1 LLHSW
6 IVPWYELRGREVEI
20 GDDIK
25 MSELSE
31 VWNTVKH
38 ELDLEDE
45 EIYLAMY
52 NNAFSI
58 EMERRD
64 VVYVEDFKFYFYHE
78 SGEDMVIRQARYK
91 DGELEINRAH
101 IDSSDHDWKKVAM
114 DQYMETMGDVDYA
127 LLMVIGDTES
137 DKYHMFMERFLEP
150 GKVLRASQ
158 RPAKVKHIIS
168 GDVFYLA
175 LEQGEEV
182 LLGKEFISFVMT
194 PIMDVIHEVGV
205 ESNGEEK
212 IIKTPGTASFG
223 QDLIVYVP
231 VDDVEYV
238 KVIEPPNVWDSDVL
252 EKNLTWLKATGMR
265 SIEVGPVGIISY
277 MMPKGEYEKMIV
289 EMYQEYTNSINSIVE
304 EKKYEYVLEVSFNS
318 LLSVFDIIVEGD
330 EFNKD
335 VRNFELLE
343 LLSDLGKRYGYMA
356 NVRKDRIE
364 INVWDDESGELL
376 QKDTISAD

>member
-1 LLHSW
+1 
-6 IVPWYELRGREVEI
+6 
-20 GDDIK
+20 
-25 MSELSE
+25 
-31 VWNTVKH
+31 
-38 ELDLEDE
+38 
-45 EIYLAMY
+45 
-52 NNAFSI
+52 
-58 EMERRD
+58 
-64 VVYVEDFKFYFYHE
+64 
-78 SGEDMVIRQARYK
+78 
-91 DGELEINRAH
+91 
-101 IDSSDHDWKKVAM
+101 
-114 DQYMETMGDVDYA
+114 
-127 LLMVIGDTES
+127 
-137 DKYHMFMERFLEP
+137 
-150 GKVLRASQ
+150 
-158 RPAKVKHIIS
+158 
-168 GDVFYLA
+168 
-175 LEQGEEV
+175 
-182 LLGKEFISFVMT
+182 
-194 PIMDVIHEVGV
+194 
-205 ESNGEEK
+205 
-212 IIKTPGTASFG
+212 
-223 QDLIVYVP
+223 VYVP